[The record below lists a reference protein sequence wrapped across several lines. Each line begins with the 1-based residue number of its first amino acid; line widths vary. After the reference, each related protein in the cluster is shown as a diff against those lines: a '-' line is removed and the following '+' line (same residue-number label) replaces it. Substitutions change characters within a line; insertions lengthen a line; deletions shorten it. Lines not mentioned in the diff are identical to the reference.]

1 MTQTSETVRILIVD
15 DEPSVLLTLAA
26 NLELEGFEVLTAG
39 DPREAL
45 ELAEREEF
53 DVLLTDVRM
62 PGMDGVELYRRLKVM
77 KPALRTIV
85 MTAFAGEELLDQGL
99 QEGVYTVLRKPFD
112 IGQLAQLANR
122 AARKGVV
129 MVIDDKPEVGQSL
142 SAALEGAGIPAVDVQ
157 SSKAALTRLAE
168 SPVDTCVI
176 DLVMPEMDGAALC
189 EAIRS
194 LDRDVTL
201 VVMTGQNVP
210 ELVRDAAK
218 AGSYMCL
225 RKPFDVEALVRTV
238 ARARRGAA
246 PGDRGA

>member
-1 MTQTSETVRILIVD
+1 LTQPTETVRILIVD

-39 DPREAL
+39 DPRQAL
-45 ELAEREEF
+45 ELAEHEDF

-62 PGMDGVELYRRLKVM
+62 PGMDGVELFRRLKVM

-112 IGQLAQLANR
+112 IAQLAQLANR

-142 SAALEGAGIPAVDVQ
+142 AAALEGAGIPAVDVQ
-157 SSKAALTRLAE
+157 SSKAALTRLAQ

-189 EAIRS
+189 EAIHA